1 MAEKGTYTE
10 AGSIIREGL
19 IYREVNILK
28 RWITNSEREER
39 RLNFVIKEINIEE
52 ESKDKEKK
60 QRSREIWIKEWIK
73 EKSEIECNIVAIR
86 ESGSVYVVKV
96 ESKEEKKDIMKNK
109 YKLKGGR
116 IQKMT

>member
-1 MAEKGTYTE
+1 MAEKGTYTG

-73 EKSEIECNIVAIR
+73 EKSEIECNIVAVR

-116 IQKMT
+116 IFRK